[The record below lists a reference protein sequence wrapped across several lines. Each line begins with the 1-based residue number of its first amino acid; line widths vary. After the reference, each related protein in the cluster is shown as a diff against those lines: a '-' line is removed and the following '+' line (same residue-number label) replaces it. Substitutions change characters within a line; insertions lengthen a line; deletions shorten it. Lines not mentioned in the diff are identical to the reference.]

1 MVEKALSSQSYGK
14 LTDRYAHDA
23 LDQLT
28 SYVGYDGYQQQFTY
42 DANGMRLSKKETGDT
57 SRSTLEE
64 LLRGNIAGLPEIVV
78 QQAQDDAADVPEE
91 LAWATTDYLYDITQE
106 YYQVISETRTETNGH
121 TATTAYAYGLERI
134 AAYTA
139 DSKTSY
145 VYDGRGS
152 VAQAVT
158 APVAGEKVSSALPDV
173 TVKVQSFSYTAF
185 GEQMSTQKVSGFAYN
200 AEAYDAVT
208 DMINLRARQYEPTIG
223 RFEQK
228 DIIRGQA
235 PLPMSL
241 NRYMYCVCNRHVT
254 DI

>member
-42 DANGMRLSKKETGDT
+42 DANGMRLSKRKRVTHPLHVGRT
-57 SRSTLEE
+57 ASREYCG
-64 LLRGNIAGLPEIVV
+64 LRNRV

-106 YYQVISETRTETNGH
+106 YYQVISKPGRKRTVIRRQP
-121 TATTAYAYGLERI
+121 LMLPSERI
-134 AAYTA
+134 AYTA

-158 APVAGEKVSSALPDV
+158 APVAGER
-173 TVKVQSFSYTAF
+173 Y
-185 GEQMSTQKVSGFAYN
+185 
-200 AEAYDAVT
+200 
-208 DMINLRARQYEPTIG
+208 
-223 RFEQK
+223 
-228 DIIRGQA
+228 
-235 PLPMSL
+235 PLPCRML
-241 NRYMYCVCNRHVT
+241 L
-254 DI
+254 

>member
-91 LAWATTDYLYDITQE
+91 LAWATTDYLYDITE
-106 YYQVISETRTETNGH
+106 E
-121 TATTAYAYGLERI
+121 L
-134 AAYTA
+134 
-139 DSKTSY
+139 
-145 VYDGRGS
+145 
-152 VAQAVT
+152 
-158 APVAGEKVSSALPDV
+158 L
-173 TVKVQSFSYTAF
+173 
-185 GEQMSTQKVSGFAYN
+185 
-200 AEAYDAVT
+200 
-208 DMINLRARQYEPTIG
+208 L
-223 RFEQK
+223 
-228 DIIRGQA
+228 
-235 PLPMSL
+235 L
-241 NRYMYCVCNRHVT
+241 
-254 DI
+254 